1 MGLVLRSVKGSKLTI
16 SEMDGNLTYLQ
27 SLSGASSGGTTN
39 PAGNNSEVQF
49 NDNNSFGATPNF
61 TFNSI
66 SNVLTVNGDVYAN
79 SFYGDGSNL
88 TGIISA
94 GSIVSVT
101 YDELFSNYVGNTLS
115 ACTYYL
121 ISDYQTCY
129 DQPDFD
135 NMGNAITSGNYKTGN
150 TEPLIVLAISGNAIS
165 SNVYSPTFPNHT
177 IKYDIDFTTTE
188 VTNNLAKGRITE
200 RIDEYG
206 NRADYDFVAVQFKRY
221 STYYCERFYQGTVSI
236 DSGNGLVTGIGT
248 TFSSDFI
255 EGDVLAVYT
264 PYNSPIG
271 CFMYYEIIA
280 VNDNT
285 SMQVTGTTIVSM
297 TNVGYSR
304 GEYMGQLN
312 PFQCNLFTSSGYS
325 EYYTFNNNQ
334 NYNTYLGNYASL
346 YNSDENTFLLSN
358 NVFLNGNYENNV
370 FGDGVFSNTF
380 DDDMDSNTTGTY
392 FQYNIINDD
401 FDRNKVGVRFRNNI
415 IICDMADNRIGN
427 YFEYNMLGDDD
438 GQDFDNN
445 FIGDGF
451 ARNFLTFSNGDFYN
465 NNIGDDFYENL
476 IDRSFQ
482 NNSMIGTVYQNSFI
496 GDFNENKVGY
506 NFYQNSIYNNFWKNN
521 IGDSFN
527 TNTIGIINNI
537 GGYLFENNEIM
548 NNFKGNLI
556 LTNFWSNRLKTDFK
570 GNQIFQEFG
579 YNNIGFGC
587 TVNNFSGQT
596 NQNTIGDYCYL
607 NNLGDFSH
615 NSIGVNFSSNEIQD
629 GFGFGGGQY
638 KGNIIGNNFY
648 DNTIGE
654 YFYDN
659 FIRDNFTNNTVV
671 DYFQQNTITNDVA
684 FIDFTT
690 ATTVYGYYNCNI
702 FRRSD
707 QALRLS
713 YYDENDVLVIT
724 DITN

>member
-49 NDNNSFGATPNF
+49 NDNNSFGASSNF
-61 TFNSI
+61 TFDSI
-66 SNVLTVNGDVYAN
+66 SNILNLSGDVYAN

-88 TGIISA
+88 TGIISV

-101 YDELFSNYVGNTLS
+101 YDELYNYYTGSTLS
-115 ACTYYL
+115 AGTNYL
-121 ISDYQTCY
+121 ITDFQTCY

-401 FDRNKVGVRFRNNI
+401 FDRNKVGLDLEI
-415 IICDMADNRIGN
+415 I
-427 YFEYNMLGDDD
+427 L
-438 GQDFDNN
+438 
-445 FIGDGF
+445 
-451 ARNFLTFSNGDFYN
+451 
-465 NNIGDDFYENL
+465 
-476 IDRSFQ
+476 
-482 NNSMIGTVYQNSFI
+482 
-496 GDFNENKVGY
+496 
-506 NFYQNSIYNNFWKNN
+506 
-521 IGDSFN
+521 
-527 TNTIGIINNI
+527 
-537 GGYLFENNEIM
+537 
-548 NNFKGNLI
+548 
-556 LTNFWSNRLKTDFK
+556 
-570 GNQIFQEFG
+570 
-579 YNNIGFGC
+579 
-587 TVNNFSGQT
+587 
-596 NQNTIGDYCYL
+596 
-607 NNLGDFSH
+607 
-615 NSIGVNFSSNEIQD
+615 
-629 GFGFGGGQY
+629 
-638 KGNIIGNNFY
+638 
-648 DNTIGE
+648 
-654 YFYDN
+654 
-659 FIRDNFTNNTVV
+659 
-671 DYFQQNTITNDVA
+671 
-684 FIDFTT
+684 
-690 ATTVYGYYNCNI
+690 
-702 FRRSD
+702 
-707 QALRLS
+707 
-713 YYDENDVLVIT
+713 
-724 DITN
+724 

>member
-1 MGLVLRSVKGSKLTI
+1 MALILRSVKGSKLTI
-16 SEMDGNLTYLQ
+16 SEMDGNLTYLE
-27 SLSGASSGGTTN
+27 SLALSGSSGG
-39 PAGNNSEVQF
+39 G
-49 NDNNSFGATPNF
+49 G
-61 TFNSI
+61 
-66 SNVLTVNGDVYAN
+66 G
-79 SFYGDGSNL
+79 
-88 TGIISA
+88 
-94 GSIVSVT
+94 IVSVS

-115 ACTYYL
+115 AGTYYL

-221 STYYCERFYQGTVSI
+221 STYFCERFYQGTVSI

-248 TFSSDFI
+248 TFTSDFI

-271 CFMYYEIIA
+271 CFMYYEIIT

-297 TNVGYSR
+297 NNVGYSR

-346 YNSDENTFLLSN
+346 INTDGNTFLLSN
-358 NVFLNGNYENNV
+358 NVFLNGNYDNNV

-380 DDDMDSNTTGTY
+380 DEDMDSNTTGTY

-401 FDRNKVGVRFRNNI
+401 FDRNNVGVRFRNNI
-415 IICDMADNRIGN
+415 IVCDMADNRIGN

-445 FIGDGF
+445 SIGDGF

-482 NNSMIGTVYQNSFI
+482 NNSMVGTVYQNSFI

-506 NFYQNSIYNNFWKNN
+506 SFYQNSIYNNFWKNN

-527 TNTIGIINNI
+527 TNTIGTINNI

-556 LTNFWSNRLKTDFK
+556 AQDFWSNRIKTDFK
-570 GNQIFQEFG
+570 GNQTWQEFG

-587 TVNNFSGQT
+587 AVNTFNGIT
-596 NQNTIGDYCYL
+596 NQNTIGDYFAINTL
-607 NNLGDFSH
+607 LGSFSH
-615 NSIGVNFSSNEIQD
+615 NTIGVNFGANAIGD

-648 DNTIGE
+648 SNTIGE

-671 DYFQQNTITNDVA
+671 DYFQQNTVTNDVTY
-684 FIDFTT
+684 INFTT
-690 ATTVYGYYNCNI
+690 ATTVYGYYNCQI

-707 QALRLS
+707 EALRLS